1 MQIPAQQDF
10 GFLWRAVE
18 LALIE
23 ADEREI
29 ELTAPQ
35 IASRLFSAYDRGVR
49 DEGELMEAIVFNR
62 PAVHLH

>member
-29 ELTAPQ
+29 SLTSPQ

-49 DEGELMEAIVFNR
+49 DEDELMEAIVFNF
-62 PAVHLH
+62 PSVYLH